1 MTYRDDLEAA
11 LERADD
17 LERDLERERGAHA
30 RDEEKIKELERQLA
44 EARKQAAHAKTKKE
58 QPAKAS
64 PQDEAA
70 KSGKRNMLWMVAGAS
85 ALIVLLMYLGFT
97 MYGGAPRKPA
107 VPSSLPLMPRPP
119 SASPSDPD
127 QFDVTAGYFTALDL
141 ARKELPDAELTMLK
155 AEFVDERGMAHLNY
169 DGRARYNFRSP
180 SRAAAPE
187 PPANVPL
194 GVPHPSTRPF
204 CTVTLRAR
212 KGDPLRLLKGTDGEQ
227 DCGKSIP
234 APRCTVAEVWA
245 EARKHG
251 APAGALASVTLDDDG
266 WWIGIYDNG

>member
-1 MTYRDDLEAA
+1 AVLDLAGRARAAARLDGGGQERHQGRVPRLHQTGVDRHAAGELAQTGRVGRMTYRDDLEAA

-194 GVPHPSTRPF
+194 GVPHPS
-204 CTVTLRAR
+204 
-212 KGDPLRLLKGTDGEQ
+212 
-227 DCGKSIP
+227 
-234 APRCTVAEVWA
+234 
-245 EARKHG
+245 
-251 APAGALASVTLDDDG
+251 
-266 WWIGIYDNG
+266 